1 MFVFIQSLEF
11 MNRSQLSGGGINLR
25 GILAHNCVGKSPGA
39 KIMEDFYWREKA
51 RGLPVPHILGLS
63 ASPVMKSKYQSPK
76 KIEEVLD
83 AICRTP
89 QRHRAE
95 LMEHVNMPEFR
106 QILYVE
112 TLSDSEL
119 QGWSRALHSL
129 HKTYS
134 EYDMNKDP
142 YIIQLRAD
150 ESERSQ
156 RTLTKV
162 LMNQKTWCFRQLKTL
177 YTTSLVIFR
186 ELGAWAVDY
195 YISQV
200 VKRVTRLVSLGSSY
214 LEDWTAPEQRHLCD
228 ILEPLDSV
236 CNTHKILLDASTV
249 SDKVQRFIDALPR
262 DETLAGIIFVD
273 RRATVAVLAHILSV
287 HPQTRSQFRVGTVV
301 GSSHNILK
309 SSNIC
314 ELVDREEQGQ
324 TLHKFRSAKLDLVI
338 ATTVLEE
345 GIDVPACNLV
355 LCFDEPA
362 NLKSFVQRR
371 GRART
376 KKSQL
381 VLMQSSDSDK
391 LSQWQELELEM
402 KRIYADDMRE
412 LQVVI
417 DLEHLEEHDERE
429 FRVESTG

>member
-1 MFVFIQSLEF
+1 MQ
-11 MNRSQLSGGGINLR
+11 
-25 GILAHNCVGKSPGA
+25 
-39 KIMEDFYWREKA
+39 DFYQREKA

-63 ASPVMKSKYQSPK
+63 ASPVMKSKDQSPK
-76 KIEEVLD
+76 KIEEALD
-83 AICRTP
+83 SICRTP

-112 TLSDSEL
+112 TVAGFESR
-119 QGWSRALHSL
+119 GWPPALHSL
-129 HKTYS
+129 YKIYS
-134 EYDMNKDP
+134 EYDVNKDP

-156 RTLTKV
+156 RTLAKI
-162 LMNQKTWCFRQLKTL
+162 LMNRKTWCLSQLKTL
-177 YTTSLVIFR
+177 YTTSRAIFR

-195 YISQV
+195 YIFQV

-214 LEDWTAPEQRHLCD
+214 LEHWTDAEQRHLCG
-228 ILEPLDSV
+228 ILGPLGSV
-236 CNTHKILLDASTV
+236 CKIHETPMDASTL

-262 DETLAGIIFVD
+262 SGTLAGIVFVQ
-273 RRATVAVLAHILSV
+273 RRATVAVLAHVLSA

-301 GSSHNILK
+301 GASHNILR

-314 ELVDREEQGQ
+314 DLVDREEQGQ
-324 TLHKFRSAKLDLVI
+324 TLLKFRSGQLDLVI

-355 LCFDEPA
+355 LCFDSDF

-376 KKSQL
+376 KESQL
-381 VLMQSSDSDK
+381 VLMQSSKSDM

-402 KRIYADDMRE
+402 KRIYADHMRQ
-412 LQVVI
+412 LQAVI
-417 DLEHLEEHDERE
+417 DLERLEEHDGRE

>member
-1 MFVFIQSLEF
+1 MQ
-11 MNRSQLSGGGINLR
+11 
-25 GILAHNCVGKSPGA
+25 
-39 KIMEDFYWREKA
+39 DFYQRDKV

-63 ASPVMKSKYQSPK
+63 ASPVMKSKDQSPQ
-76 KIEEVLD
+76 KIEEALD
-83 AICRTP
+83 SICRTP

-112 TLSDSEL
+112 TMPEFESQGLS
-119 QGWSRALHSL
+119 ALHSL

-156 RTLTKV
+156 RTLAKV
-162 LMNQKTWCFRQLKTL
+162 LMNRKTWCSTQLKTL
-177 YTTSLVIFR
+177 YTTSRVIFQ
-186 ELGAWAVDY
+186 ELGTWAVDY

-200 VKRVTRLVSLGSSY
+200 VKKVTRLVSLGNSY
-214 LEDWTAPEQRHLCD
+214 LEDWTDAERRHLCG
-228 ILEPLDSV
+228 ILRPLGSL
-236 CNTHKILLDASTV
+236 CKTHETPVGASTV
-249 SDKVQRFIDALPR
+249 SNKVQRFIDALPR
-262 DETLAGIIFVD
+262 DGALAGIVFVQ
-273 RRATVAVLAHILSV
+273 RRATVVVLAHVLSV

-314 ELVDREEQGQ
+314 DLIDREEQGQ
-324 TLHKFRSAKLDLVI
+324 TLLKFRSGQLDLVI

-345 GIDVPACNLV
+345 GIDIPACNLV

-376 KKSQL
+376 KESQL
-381 VLMQSSDSDK
+381 VLMQSSKSDK
-391 LSQWQELELEM
+391 LSQWQKLELDM
-402 KRIYADDMRE
+402 KRIYADDMRQLQAVIE
-412 LQVVI
+412 L
-417 DLEHLEEHDERE
+417 ERSEEHDGRE